1 MNFDWAI
8 TVLPY
13 GDMWRRKRKLVT
25 AHIHA
30 GVAARYHP
38 VQLASARRFAR
49 DILAVG
55 KGTEPLRP
63 AVSLFL
69 GQVIIKAVYGI
80 DVKHV
85 GSEYITY
92 PERIVEGFSIACT
105 PGRFMIDFLPFCQ
118 YLTLA
123 MDHTLTTSF

>member
-38 VQLASARRFAR
+38 
-49 DILAVG
+49 
-55 KGTEPLRP
+55 EPLRP